1 MTQLPL
7 PPPNTIK
14 EYFTPIRLGLSSGL
28 CAGGISVAE
37 LVVLLHR
44 YGARMDREEI
54 LEIFQAGLRIRVRM
68 TRIRQLKKIRVR
80 KKSGSGQS

>member
-1 MTQLPL
+1 M
-7 PPPNTIK
+7 
-14 EYFTPIRLGLSSGL
+14 G
-28 CAGGISVAE
+28 E

-68 TRIRQLKKIRVR
+68 TRIRPLRKEPDPTVKKPSSRSNSMKIL
-80 KKSGSGQS
+80 GSGGG